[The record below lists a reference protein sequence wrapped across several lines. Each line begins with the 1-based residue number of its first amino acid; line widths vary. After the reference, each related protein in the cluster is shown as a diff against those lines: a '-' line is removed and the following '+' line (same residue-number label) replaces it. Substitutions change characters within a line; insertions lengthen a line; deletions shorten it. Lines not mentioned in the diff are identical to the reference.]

1 MTVSQK
7 RAIWYSIRNKQIEA
21 QKEYLLTHNM
31 MNEFKQSK
39 YKSMTWFLKSKGI
52 YI

>member
-7 RAIWYSIRNKQIEA
+7 RAIWYAIRKKQLEA
-21 QKEYLLTHNM
+21 QKEYLITHNM
-31 MNEFKQSK
+31 INEFKHSN

>member
-7 RAIWYSIRNKQIEA
+7 RAIWYTVRKKQLEA
-21 QKEYLLTHNM
+21 QKGYLLTHNLM
-31 MNEFKQSK
+31 DEFKQSN

-52 YI
+52 YM

>member
-1 MTVSQK
+1 MKLSQK

-31 MNEFKQSK
+31 MNEFKQSN
-39 YKSMTWFLKSKGI
+39 YKSMTW
-52 YI
+52 